1 MEILDLVSGSVGRK
15 ARKMKG
21 WNQNDFQG
29 LVSNLL
35 NGAPSETFSSLGSP
49 GNEVWGMAVAK
60 NEAGE
65 EKAS

>member
-1 MEILDLVSGSVGRK
+1 
-15 ARKMKG
+15 MKG

-29 LVSNLL
+29 LASNLL
-35 NGAPSETFSSLGSP
+35 NGAPSETFSSFGSP